1 MTESDT
7 TSRPVRAD
15 ARRNRVLVLEAARGC
30 FGRDGVRAQIDDIA
44 AAANVG
50 VGTVY
55 RHFPTK
61 EALLRALAADF
72 FAGIAALLR
81 TALEVEDP
89 WQAFVD
95 YMRGAAELLD
105 RNRGLAQ
112 LASERP
118 EVMRAAAEAE
128 PNFFED
134 LSALIGR
141 AQDHGALREDFTVTD
156 IPAIMCALGSLQL
169 NLGEFADWRRLL
181 ELIIDGARAA

>member
-1 MTESDT
+1 MPEPET
-7 TSRPVRAD
+7 THRPVRAD

-30 FGRDGVRAQIDDIA
+30 FGRDGLRAQIDDIA

-61 EALLRALAADF
+61 EALVRALAADF
-72 FAGIAALLR
+72 FAEIAGLLR

-95 YMRGAAELLD
+95 YMRGGAELLD
-105 RNRGLAQ
+105 QNRALAQ
-112 LASERP
+112 MASEQP
-118 EVMRAAAEAE
+118 GVMRAAAEAE
-128 PNFFED
+128 PNFFAE
-134 LSALIGR
+134 LGALIAR
-141 AQDHGALREDFTVTD
+141 AQGCGALRADFTVND

-169 NLGEFADWRRLL
+169 NLGDYADWRRLL
-181 ELIIDGARAA
+181 ELMIDGARAV